1 MKRLHLYILKSFVG
15 PLFVTLI
22 ISLFVL
28 LMQFL
33 WVYLD
38 ELVGKGLDT
47 GIIIE
52 FLIYA
57 LAMLMPMALPLSML
71 LASIMTFGELGEN
84 NELLAMKAA
93 GISLFR
99 IMKPVI
105 VLSVVI
111 SIGAFT
117 FSNNVIPVS
126 YKKLIALMSSI
137 RQLRPEIVVKEGVF
151 SNEIDGFSIKVG
163 HKSKSNEMLYDIM
176 IYDHRNDQGNL
187 QVTVADSGTMKISK
201 DKKYMILNL
210 YSGGTH
216 LEVEQENRTRS
227 NYPSRTDKF
236 DRQTIFIML
245 QGMELERKDESFFRN
260 QFKALKNEQIVYF
273 VDSLS
278 KKIDIQRDEQ
288 VLSLSFPSPVST
300 NLALLTRKDST
311 IRRADI
317 HLKKYVDIDSIVT
330 HTDPSRRLGIIS
342 GALGQAR
349 NNAQVVK
356 QSAEN
361 LTSSVRSVN
370 RFGIEWHKK
379 YTYSIACLIFFFIGA
394 PLGAIIRKGGLGM
407 PLVVSVILFIF
418 YWIISTTGEKFARE
432 SVSAL
437 WEGVWFSTFVFIPA
451 GIFLTYKAVTDSA
464 VFNIDVYTSFFRK
477 LLFWKKIKQEE
488 VSETRQDN
496 SKTEVN
502 V

>member
-187 QVTVADSGTMKISK
+187 QATVADSGTMKISK

-216 LEVEQENRTRS
+216 LEVEQENR
-227 NYPSRTDKF
+227 
-236 DRQTIFIML
+236 
-245 QGMELERKDESFFRN
+245 
-260 QFKALKNEQIVYF
+260 
-273 VDSLS
+273 LS
-278 KKIDIQRDEQ
+278 
-288 VLSLSFPSPVST
+288 
-300 NLALLTRKDST
+300 
-311 IRRADI
+311 
-317 HLKKYVDIDSIVT
+317 
-330 HTDPSRRLGIIS
+330 
-342 GALGQAR
+342 
-349 NNAQVVK
+349 
-356 QSAEN
+356 
-361 LTSSVRSVN
+361 
-370 RFGIEWHKK
+370 
-379 YTYSIACLIFFFIGA
+379 
-394 PLGAIIRKGGLGM
+394 
-407 PLVVSVILFIF
+407 
-418 YWIISTTGEKFARE
+418 
-432 SVSAL
+432 
-437 WEGVWFSTFVFIPA
+437 
-451 GIFLTYKAVTDSA
+451 
-464 VFNIDVYTSFFRK
+464 
-477 LLFWKKIKQEE
+477 
-488 VSETRQDN
+488 
-496 SKTEVN
+496 
-502 V
+502 